1 MAHGKSKLAKPRITL
16 TQTDHKRLTL
26 LAEENADRMASV
38 ADALLVELDRAR
50 VVPDRKIGEN
60 TVRMGSGVRFSSDL
74 EEARQISLVFP
85 GQADI
90 DKGRISILT
99 PIGAA
104 LIGLSAGQSMDWT
117 TRDGRTQRLTVESVA
132 PPIESASD

>member
-38 ADALLVELDRAR
+38 TDALFVELDRAR
-50 VVPDRKIGEN
+50 VVPDRKIAEN

-117 TRDGRTQRLTVESVA
+117 TRDGRTQRLTVEAVD
-132 PPIESASD
+132 PPTETAS

>member
-1 MAHGKSKLAKPRITL
+1 MAHGKKRLAKPRITL

-38 ADALLVELDRAR
+38 TDALFVELDRAR
-50 VVPDRKIGEN
+50 VVPDRKIAEN
-60 TVRMGSGVRFSSDL
+60 TVRMGSDVCFSSDL
-74 EEARQISLVFP
+74 EETRQISLVFP

-104 LIGLSAGQSMDWT
+104 LIGLSTGQSMDWT
-117 TRDGRTQRLTVESVA
+117 TRDGRTQRLTVEAVD
-132 PPIESASD
+132 PPIETSPE

>member
-132 PPIESASD
+132 PPVESAPD

>member
-1 MAHGKSKLAKPRITL
+1 MAHGKKRLAKPRITL

-38 ADALLVELDRAR
+38 TDALFVELDRAR
-50 VVPDRKIGEN
+50 VVPDRKIAEN
-60 TVRMGSGVRFSSDL
+60 TVRMGSGVCFSSDL
-74 EEARQISLVFP
+74 EETRQISLVFP

-104 LIGLSAGQSMDWT
+104 LIGLSTGQSMDWT
-117 TRDGRTQRLTVESVA
+117 TRDGRTQRLTVEAVD
-132 PPIESASD
+132 PPIETSPE

>member
-38 ADALLVELDRAR
+38 TDALFVELDRAR
-50 VVPDRKIGEN
+50 VVPDRKIAEN
-60 TVRMGSGVRFSSDL
+60 TIRMGSGVCFSSDL
-74 EEARQISLVFP
+74 EETRQISLVFP

-99 PIGAA
+99 PIGVA
-104 LIGLSAGQSMDWT
+104 LIGLSAGQSMDWI
-117 TRDGRTQRLTVESVA
+117 TRDGRTQHLTVEAVD
-132 PPIESASD
+132 PPTETAS